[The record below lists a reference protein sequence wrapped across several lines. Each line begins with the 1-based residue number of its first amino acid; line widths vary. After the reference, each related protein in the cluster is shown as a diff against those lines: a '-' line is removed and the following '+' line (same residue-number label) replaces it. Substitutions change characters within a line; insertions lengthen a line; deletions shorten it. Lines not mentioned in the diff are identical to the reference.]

1 MPRPKF
7 FQYSKDGNFKMKAV
21 SIIGVGMGPED
32 LTARHKSIIQR
43 ADILVGGRRLLE
55 QFDDT
60 AAQKKPIG
68 KDIDGIIDFV
78 KAKSEHHKIVVLASG
93 DPLFYGIGAR
103 VAGALGASRVRIYP
117 NISSVA
123 AAFAR
128 IKEPWN
134 DAAIIS
140 LHGRKNEEQLFS
152 ALESENKIAVFTD
165 PEKNPAWLAARL
177 IEREFSNFK
186 ICVLEA
192 LGSESERFSWYL
204 LETAAGMKFA
214 EPNMVVLKRSPSK
227 IKSGHQIHPGAP
239 DSWYDH
245 PGGLITKSEI
255 RAITL
260 SKLRL
265 APDQILWDL
274 GAGSGSIS
282 IEASLVIKRGKI
294 FAVEK
299 NPDRIEN
306 IKNNRKRFKV
316 RNLKIV
322 HAVLPAGLSG
332 LARPDRIFIG
342 GGGKDLKTIVTAAA
356 KCLKPGGRMVI
367 NTVLIPNLQAVMATL
382 SRLKFETDV
391 IQVQINRSRQ
401 MPWAERFEAQHPV
414 WIISGFQIAE

>member
-1 MPRPKF
+1 
-7 FQYSKDGNFKMKAV
+7 MKPV
-21 SIIGVGMGPED
+21 SIIGMGMGPED
-32 LTARHKSIIQR
+32 LTAGHKRIIAR
-43 ADILVGGRRLLE
+43 ADILVGGRRLLD
-55 QFDDT
+55 QFKDIP
-60 AAQKKPIG
+60 AQKKPIR
-68 KDIDGIIDFV
+68 KDIAGIIEFV
-78 KAKSEHHKIVVLASG
+78 RVESKHQKIVVLASG

-103 VAGALGASRVRIYP
+103 MADALGVRRVRIYP

-140 LHGRKNEEQLFS
+140 LHGRKNDEQLFS
-152 ALESENKIAVFTD
+152 ALENENKIAVFTD
-165 PEKNPAWLAARL
+165 SKKNPAWLAARL
-177 IEREFSNFK
+177 IEKEFLNFRM
-186 ICVLEA
+186 CVLET
-192 LGSESERFSWYL
+192 LGSDSERFDWYP

-214 EPNMVVLKRSPSK
+214 EPNMVVLKRSPRK
-227 IKSGHQIHPGAP
+227 IKSAYQIQPGAP
-239 DSWYDH
+239 DNRYDH

-265 APDQILWDL
+265 APGQTLWDL
-274 GAGSGSIS
+274 GAGSGSVS
-282 IEASLVIKRGKI
+282 IEASLFIKKGKI

-306 IKNNRKRFKV
+306 IQNNRKRFKV
-316 RNLKIV
+316 RNLKII
-322 HAVLPAGLSG
+322 HAVLPAGLSR

-356 KCLKPGGRMVI
+356 KCLKPGGRIVI
-367 NTVLIPNLQAVMATL
+367 NTVLIPNLQAVIAAL
-382 SRLKFETDV
+382 GRLKFEAEV

-401 MPWAERFEAQHPV
+401 MPWAKRFEAQNPI
-414 WIISGFQIAE
+414 WIISGYREAEGRRRKDR